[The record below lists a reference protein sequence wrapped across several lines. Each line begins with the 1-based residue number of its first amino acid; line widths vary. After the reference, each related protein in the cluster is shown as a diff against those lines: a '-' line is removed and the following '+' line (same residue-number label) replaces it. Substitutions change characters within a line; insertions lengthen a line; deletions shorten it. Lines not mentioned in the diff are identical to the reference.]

1 MTNFR
6 RIHGRNSR
14 FVCWTFVMK
23 LEIWRSNTSDMSW
36 RQEHVSKIFR
46 AKELKHTEY
55 AKKERRH
62 SVNDTTISRI
72 TFAQGSQE
80 CTLRNVTKFGD
91 HLRRALSIK
100 VYVTFVENFKQ
111 TIYLLNAKK
120 IYDQWLVR
128 SEFGTFKM

>member
-1 MTNFR
+1 M
-6 RIHGRNSR
+6 
-14 FVCWTFVMK
+14 
-23 LEIWRSNTSDMSW
+23 
-36 RQEHVSKIFR
+36 
-46 AKELKHTEY
+46 
-55 AKKERRH
+55 
-62 SVNDTTISRI
+62 
-72 TFAQGSQE
+72 
-80 CTLRNVTKFGD
+80 FGD